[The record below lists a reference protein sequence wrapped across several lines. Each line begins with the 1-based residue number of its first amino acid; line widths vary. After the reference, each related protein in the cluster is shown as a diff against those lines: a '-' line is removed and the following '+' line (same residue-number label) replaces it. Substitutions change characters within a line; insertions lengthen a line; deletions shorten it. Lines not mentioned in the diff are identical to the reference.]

1 MHTDTQ
7 GGTETKTP
15 HQPAG
20 QCHGLCLATET
31 GSKESL
37 GRPLSLV
44 RMEARALGPLQVAGS
59 LGSVRYINGMKVNIL
74 LIVSYHFAVI
84 LLNDFLCVH
93 IYAVIYYIY
102 MQ

>member
-59 LGSVRYINGMKVNIL
+59 LGSVRCINGMKVNCSVIVSCHFAGIL
-74 LIVSYHFAVI
+74 LYDLF
-84 LLNDFLCVH
+84 C
-93 IYAVIYYIY
+93 IY
-102 MQ
+102 MQLYITYIL